1 MENQQASAEQK
12 SLTLLNMSSAF
23 LIFGLG
29 VTVATLVFLIELT
42 YKRIQ
47 DHYFIDNKV
56 HPCSTEDNKNQCKSN
71 ENDQTDA
78 NDELWA
84 FKDEEQTSIEDMVS
98 DSDDKKHVNKTLIA
112 SSDDVQIKKVGT
124 GNVYLID
131 VSIHNDEDKI
141 IADQIGGKKIDRKL
155 IRYENCDSIEIEELD
170 SLIQTNQIIS

>member
-56 HPCSTEDNKNQCKSN
+56 SPYSIE
-71 ENDQTDA
+71 ENDQQS
-78 NDELWA
+78 NE
-84 FKDEEQTSIEDMVS
+84 
-98 DSDDKKHVNKTLIA
+98 
-112 SSDDVQIKKVGT
+112 
-124 GNVYLID
+124 ID
-131 VSIHNDEDKI
+131 H
-141 IADQIGGKKIDRKL
+141 
-155 IRYENCDSIEIEELD
+155 
-170 SLIQTNQIIS
+170 